1 MRRLITIITLLAVFL
16 IDATGQNYP
25 SKWIKFHSDGYI
37 YAIESDVKPSNTTQS
52 SFVNSLL
59 DRARLNVAKQ
69 VDLFINDHAKLV
81 KQSLD
86 GITSVV
92 YSSITTYS
100 TETTLRLLRTDSE
113 YQQSDGKG
121 FAIAYLDKS
130 EVCGFWSKEAERVLL
145 EQENGLSRAERM
157 IALGYKEQAKAILK
171 QLVAEYGAIDEP
183 LVWLATCSYPENKYH
198 SLLNRYT
205 VNVRKIDSSLL
216 SLGHGITIFLD
227 YHSDLFGEDYP
238 AALSQL
244 SAKLSSA
251 ERSFVDNP
259 LDADWVVKINATA
272 REGQTTTIGSNTAY
286 FAYVDVSTIIIKGST
301 TQTVFKDTF
310 SIKEGDTRGMK
321 QAAIAAFQRIV
332 APLYE
337 TIDSNIKE

>member
-1 MRRLITIITLLAVFL
+1 MRRLITIIILVAVFF

-69 VDLFINDHAKLV
+69 VDLSIIDHAKLV

-86 GITSVV
+86 GITSVI
-92 YSSITTYS
+92 YSSSTTYS
-100 TETTLRLLRTDSE
+100 TEATMRLLKTDSE
-113 YQQSDGKG
+113 YQQADGKG

-130 EVCGFWSKEAERVLL
+130 EVCGYWSKEAERILL
-145 EQENGLSRAERM
+145 ELENGIARAERM
-157 IALGYKEQAKAILK
+157 IALGYKEQAKPILS
-171 QLVAEYGAIDEP
+171 QLVAGYGMIDEP
-183 LVWLATCSYPENKYH
+183 LVWLATCSYPESQYY

-205 VNVRKIDSSLL
+205 LNVRKIDNSLL

-227 YHSDLFGEDYP
+227 YHSDLFGEVYP

-251 ERSFVDNP
+251 DRSFVDNP
-259 LDADWVVKINATA
+259 LDADWIVKIIATA
-272 REGQTTTIGSNTAY
+272 REGQATTIGSNTAY
-286 FAYVDVSTIIIKGST
+286 FAYVDVSTTIIKGST
-301 TQTVFKDTF
+301 AQTVFKDSF

-321 QAAIAAFQRIV
+321 QAALAAFQRIV
-332 APLYE
+332 TPLFE
-337 TIDSNIKE
+337 RIDCNIKE

>member
-1 MRRLITIITLLAVFL
+1 MRRLITIITLMAVFV
-16 IDATGQNYP
+16 IDTTGQNYP

-37 YAIESDVKPSNTTQS
+37 YAIESDMKPSNTSQT

-69 VDLFINDHAKLV
+69 VNLSINDHAKLV
-81 KQSLD
+81 KQSLN
-86 GITSVV
+86 GITNVV
-92 YSSITTYS
+92 YSSSTTYS
-100 TETTLRLLRTDSE
+100 TEATMRLLRTDSE
-113 YQQSDGKG
+113 YQQANGKG

-130 EVCGFWSKEAERVLL
+130 EVCGYWSKEAERILR
-145 EQENGLSRAERM
+145 EQENGIAKAEKM
-157 IALGYKEQAKAILK
+157 IAMGYKEQAKPILE
-171 QLVAEYGAIDEP
+171 QLVAEYGAMDGP
-183 LVWLATCSYPENKYH
+183 LVWLAICSFPENQYH
-198 SLLNRYT
+198 GLLNRYT

-259 LDADWVVKINATA
+259 LDADWIVKINATS
-272 REGQTTTIGSNTAY
+272 REGQSTIIGSNTAY
-286 FAYVDVSTIIIKGST
+286 FAYVDVSTTVIKGST
-301 TQTVFKDTF
+301 AQTVFKDTF

-321 QAAIAAFQRIV
+321 QAAIAAFQGIV
-332 APLYE
+332 PPLYDR
-337 TIDSNIKE
+337 IDRIIKE